1 MKKIRSI
8 HKKWPAILAFSSLL
22 TVSCKKL
29 IEIPPNPISQIP
41 QQQVFTDSADI
52 MSALVGIYANFKT
65 TGGGPSFTSGEI
77 TVYTGLSADELL
89 ASNANDFLAN
99 AITVN
104 DGTVEGMWKQAYSD
118 IYQMNACLQGIGST
132 TVIIDSV
139 KQQLLGEIRVVRALY
154 YFNLVNLFGGVPVV
168 TGTDYTTNATIPRA
182 AADSVYSL
190 IKSDLAAAR
199 SVLTP
204 NYPSGGRARP
214 NLYTA
219 EALSARVYLYLQQ
232 WDSAALMAGQVIQ
245 SGQYYLEPNLNNV
258 FLDGSNEAIWQLPAA
273 GTSYQTAEAAT
284 FIPYL
289 SNSAPPYTSYSPP
302 SYPLSPN
309 LTGAFETG
317 DQRQANWVTTI
328 TVSTSVYPIA
338 YKYKNRTAIAP
349 TVEDY
354 MVLRLSEQ
362 YLILAEALAHQNQ
375 LNDAVTSLNL
385 VRTRAG
391 LSGSNAATQADV
403 LSAILHER
411 QTELFCEWGNRW
423 YDLKRTGTIDA
434 VLGAEKTGWQPNAAL
449 YPIPLIELQSNPF
462 LVQNLGY

>member
-1 MKKIRSI
+1 MKKMLYIY
-8 HKKWPAILAFSSLL
+8 KKWPAILAFSSLL
-22 TVSCKKL
+22 AVSCKKL
-29 IEIPPNPISQIP
+29 IEIPPNPINEIP

-65 TGGGPSFTSGEI
+65 TGGSPSFSSGDI
-77 TVYTGLSADELL
+77 TINAGMSADELL
-89 ASNANDFLAN
+89 ASNASDILAN

-104 DGTVEGMWKQAYSD
+104 DGTVQNMWKQAYSD
-118 IYQMNACLQGIGST
+118 LYQMNACLQGIGST
-132 TVIIDSV
+132 TVIGDSV

-154 YFNLVNLFGGVPVV
+154 YFNMVNLFGGVPVV
-168 TGTDYTTNATIPRA
+168 TGTDYKINATLPRA
-182 AADSVYSL
+182 TVDSVYSL

-204 NYPSGGRARP
+204 NYPSSGRARP

-219 EALSARVYLYLQQ
+219 EALSAKVYLYLQQ

-245 SGQYYLEPNLNNV
+245 SGQYSLEPNLNNV
-258 FLDGSNEAIWQLPAA
+258 FLDGSNEAIWQLPAS
-273 GTSYQTAEAAT
+273 GTTYQTAEAAA

-289 SNSAPPYTSYSPP
+289 SNSAPPYTSYSAPP
-302 SYPLSPN
+302 YPLSAN
-309 LTGAFETG
+309 LMGAFEAA
-317 DQRQANWVTTI
+317 DQRQTSWVTTI
-328 TVSTSVYPIA
+328 TVRTSVYPIP
-338 YKYKNRTAIAP
+338 YKYKNRKAIAP

-362 YLILAEALAHQNQ
+362 YLIQAEALAHQNQ
-375 LNDAVTSLNL
+375 LNDALTSLNL
-385 VRTRAG
+385 VRARAG
-391 LSGSNAATQADV
+391 LTGSSAVSQADV
-403 LSAILHER
+403 LTAILHER

-449 YPIPLIELQSNPF
+449 YPIPLLELQSNPF
-462 LVQNLGY
+462 LVQNPGY